1 MKSYVFPIRIE
12 PDEYDDG
19 TPAFSASCDILNVYT
34 FGDTYEEA
42 FARIQEAIELTLE
55 SMIKNGEPIPIDP
68 AQGALAFDYP
78 AVAVTV

>member
-12 PDEYDDG
+12 PDEYD
-19 TPAFSASCDILNVYT
+19 
-34 FGDTYEEA
+34 GDTYEEA
-42 FARIQEAIELTLE
+42 LTKIQEAIELTLE

-68 AQGALAFDYP
+68 AQGALEFDHP

>member
-19 TPAFSASCDILNVYT
+19 TPAFSASCEILNVYT

-42 FARIQEAIELTLE
+42 LVKIQEAIELTLE
-55 SMIKNGEPIPIDP
+55 SMIKNGESIPVDP
-68 AQGALAFDYP
+68 SQGALEFDHP
-78 AVAVTV
+78 TVAVTV